1 MFLHASVAKLLISV
15 SLFSK
20 MEIEKYRSE
29 HPDFNPEPIKNVLSK
44 AEKELKDRCDGKPER
59 PPKYDFIF

>member
-1 MFLHASVAKLLISV
+1 
-15 SLFSK
+15 

-29 HPDFNPEPIKNVLSK
+29 HPDFHPEPVKTVLSK

-59 PPKYDFIF
+59 PPKYEQLFYFHSY